1 MFRLNAFGQRVICNP
16 YLRFIDPPEGGAGG
30 DGGGGGQPED
40 LGFPKDTALTE
51 MTVEQ
56 QAAYWRNQAKVQQKK
71 ADEKSD
77 YDKLKADSE
86 ELARVKAKNATDE
99 EKAIEEARREGE
111 NIGAERYLRD
121 AVKGRFQALTGKTD
135 EEVETAFAHIDPKS
149 FVDDKGDIVADKLKT
164 FADVFGKKDD
174 SGKHKDPVAEAL
186 ERQRQAASGSGSS
199 ISEKRKAT
207 RESMTKTKA

>member
-1 MFRLNAFGQRVICNP
+1 MPTPEEIAAEAKAAADKILADKAAADALN
-16 YLRFIDPPEGGAGG
+16 
-30 DGGGGGQPED
+30 
-40 LGFPKDTALTE
+40 GFPSDTAVADMKPE
-51 MTVEQ
+51 E
-56 QAAYWRNQAKVQQKK
+56 QAAYWRAESKKQQKK

-111 NIGAERYLRD
+111 NIGAERYLKD

-135 EEVETAFAHIDPKS
+135 EEVETVFAHVDPKS
-149 FVDDKGDIVADKLKT
+149 FVDEKGDIVAGKLKT
-164 FADVFGKKDD
+164 FAEGFGKKDEG
-174 SGKHKDPVAEAL
+174 GKHKDPVAEAL

-207 RESMTKTKA
+207 RESMTKPKA